1 MRFLQ
6 LGRHTRGTDY
16 SVGIIGGADGPTKIY
31 VSDGAWLWLR
41 RPGRRGS
48 ADTAQVGEINRSG
61 GEEREEDGAFV

>member
-16 SVGIIGGADGPTKIY
+16 SVGIIGGADGPTKMY

-41 RPGRRGS
+41 RLLEKTAILAAGVAALGGAVLLIRRRL
-48 ADTAQVGEINRSG
+48 EK
-61 GEEREEDGAFV
+61 

>member
-41 RPGRRGS
+41 RLLDKTAILAAGVAALGGAVLLIRRRL
-48 ADTAQVGEINRSG
+48 EK
-61 GEEREEDGAFV
+61 

>member
-1 MRFLQ
+1 MRILQ

-41 RPGRRGS
+41 RLLEKTAILAAGVAALGGAVLLIRRRL
-48 ADTAQVGEINRSG
+48 EK
-61 GEEREEDGAFV
+61 

>member
-41 RPGRRGS
+41 RLLEKTAILAAGVAALGGAILLIRRRL
-48 ADTAQVGEINRSG
+48 EK
-61 GEEREEDGAFV
+61 

>member
-41 RPGRRGS
+41 RLLEK
-48 ADTAQVGEINRSG
+48 TAILAAGVAALGGAVLLIRSRL
-61 GEEREEDGAFV
+61 EK

>member
-41 RPGRRGS
+41 RLLEKTAILAAGVAALGGAVLLIRRRL
-48 ADTAQVGEINRSG
+48 EK
-61 GEEREEDGAFV
+61 

>member
-16 SVGIIGGADGPTKIY
+16 SVGIIGGADGSTKTY

-41 RPGRRGS
+41 RLLEKTAILAAGVAALGGAVLLIRRRL
-48 ADTAQVGEINRSG
+48 EK
-61 GEEREEDGAFV
+61 

>member
-16 SVGIIGGADGPTKIY
+16 SVGVIGGADGPTKIY

-41 RPGRRGS
+41 RLLEKTAILAAGVAALGGAVLLIRRRL
-48 ADTAQVGEINRSG
+48 EK
-61 GEEREEDGAFV
+61 

>member
-6 LGRHTRGTDY
+6 LGRHSRGTDY

-41 RPGRRGS
+41 RLLEKTAILAAGVAALGGAVLLIRRRL
-48 ADTAQVGEINRSG
+48 EK
-61 GEEREEDGAFV
+61 

>member
-1 MRFLQ
+1 MRFLP

-41 RPGRRGS
+41 RLLEKTAILAAGVAALGGAVLLIRRRL
-48 ADTAQVGEINRSG
+48 EK
-61 GEEREEDGAFV
+61 

>member
-41 RPGRRGS
+41 RLLEKTAILAAGVAALGGAVLLIRRRLGK
-48 ADTAQVGEINRSG
+48 
-61 GEEREEDGAFV
+61 

>member
-1 MRFLQ
+1 MQ

-41 RPGRRGS
+41 RLLEKTAILAAGVAALGGAVLLIRRRL
-48 ADTAQVGEINRSG
+48 EK
-61 GEEREEDGAFV
+61 

>member
-6 LGRHTRGTDY
+6 LGRHTRGPDY

-41 RPGRRGS
+41 RLLEKTAILAAGVAALGGAVLLIRR
-48 ADTAQVGEINRSG
+48 R
-61 GEEREEDGAFV
+61 

>member
-1 MRFLQ
+1 MRFMQ

-41 RPGRRGS
+41 RLLEKTAILAAGVAALGGAVLLIRRRL
-48 ADTAQVGEINRSG
+48 EK
-61 GEEREEDGAFV
+61 

>member
-6 LGRHTRGTDY
+6 LGQHTRGTDY

-41 RPGRRGS
+41 RLLEKTAILAAGVAALGGAVLLIRRRL
-48 ADTAQVGEINRSG
+48 EK
-61 GEEREEDGAFV
+61 

>member
-6 LGRHTRGTDY
+6 LGRHSRGADY

-41 RPGRRGS
+41 RLLEKTAILAAGVAALGGAVLLIRRRL
-48 ADTAQVGEINRSG
+48 EK
-61 GEEREEDGAFV
+61 

>member
-6 LGRHTRGTDY
+6 LGLHTRGTDY

-41 RPGRRGS
+41 RLLEKTAILAAGVAALGGAVLLIRRRL
-48 ADTAQVGEINRSG
+48 EK
-61 GEEREEDGAFV
+61 